1 MQDFNSFS
9 ITFNYIISAT
19 HQKIGDLFCPVH
31 IYGLLHDVPD
41 SQSLVLTSNL
51 YANDAV
57 MYMRLTIAYTQ
68 PSFVKGGGCFSAIA
82 AHQSMKK
89 FGISLWSWPVDFHP
103 IILTS

>member
-9 ITFNYIISAT
+9 ITFNYIISTT

-57 MYMRLTIAYTQ
+57 MYEIDYCIHTALICKRRGM
-68 PSFVKGGGCFSAIA
+68 F
-82 AHQSMKK
+82 
-89 FGISLWSWPVDFHP
+89 
-103 IILTS
+103 

>member
-1 MQDFNSFS
+1 MQMMLS
-9 ITFNYIISAT
+9 
-19 HQKIGDLFCPVH
+19 C
-31 IYGLLHDVPD
+31 
-41 SQSLVLTSNL
+41 
-51 YANDAV
+51 
-57 MYMRLTIAYTQ
+57 MRLTIAYTQ

>member
-9 ITFNYIISAT
+9 ITFNYIIST
-19 HQKIGDLFCPVH
+19 TYQKIGDLFCPVH

-57 MYMRLTIAYTQ
+57 MYEIDYCIHTALICKRRGM
-68 PSFVKGGGCFSAIA
+68 F
-82 AHQSMKK
+82 
-89 FGISLWSWPVDFHP
+89 
-103 IILTS
+103 